1 MNQNTRDREN
11 ARKAVSRNRDG
22 TMERMKV
29 WEQERKENALNAIKF
44 IIMIALI
51 LLGCRI

>member
-1 MNQNTRDREN
+1 MGRNTINREN
-11 ARKAVSRNRDG
+11 ARKGHSRKRDG
-22 TMERMKV
+22 TVERMKV